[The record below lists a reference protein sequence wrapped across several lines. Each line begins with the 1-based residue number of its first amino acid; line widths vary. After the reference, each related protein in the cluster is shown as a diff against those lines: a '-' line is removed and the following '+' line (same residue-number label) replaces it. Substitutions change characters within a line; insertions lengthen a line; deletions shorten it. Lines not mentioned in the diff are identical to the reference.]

1 MVHKSNFVAAIMVE
15 GKVLRESKNQVELPF
30 GSEYSVLLK
39 NLDTVRMQAQIS
51 IDGQAAT
58 GWLIIPAGQSIEV
71 ERFVKNLD
79 KGNRFK
85 FIERTEAVEEHRG
98 VKAEDGLIRVEFK
111 REKIYESPKVVVH
124 HDYYHYYPG
133 GCYGW
138 PHYYPRTRYCTS
150 NSLSGTVITRGL
162 SAPVTNTS
170 ASGAVNCSYSNSTTD
185 MYKYSQQS
193 NVQLDCAVNNAGIT
207 VPGSISNQ
215 KFTEVSGFDTEPAE
229 ALVLHLIGKTN
240 GAPVKVAKTVKT
252 VLECETCGKT
262 SKSSAKFCNEC
273 GTSLERV

>member
-1 MVHKSNFVAAIMVE
+1 
-15 GKVLRESKNQVELPF
+15 
-30 GSEYSVLLK
+30 
-39 NLDTVRMQAQIS
+39 
-51 IDGQAAT
+51 
-58 GWLIIPAGQSIEV
+58 
-71 ERFVKNLD
+71 
-79 KGNRFK
+79 
-85 FIERTEAVEEHRG
+85 
-98 VKAEDGLIRVEFK
+98 
-111 REKIYESPKVVVH
+111 
-124 HDYYHYYPG
+124 
-133 GCYGW
+133 
-138 PHYYPRTRYCTS
+138 
-150 NSLSGTVITRGL
+150 
-162 SAPVTNTS
+162 
-170 ASGAVNCSYSNSTTD
+170 